1 MSTDQH
7 EPLLKPQSRR
17 ASVKEEVESGI
28 KALKTMNNL
37 CCAHENSRLYCAFCG
52 VLFALVLGGVVFSL
66 LEKTQDLTRL
76 NQIATDKALIMKE
89 LKGDEK
95 LYNFIANHSN
105 AFKYVSGVPAQ
116 THWDIDDGMFFS
128 LMIITTL
135 GIAQEF
141 PKTVG
146 GHIFCALYALCC
158 IPLMGLFLM
167 LLGRRIVSLISYC
180 LQCCSTCHSD
190 TNDRLIQE
198 TFDSFDLDKNGTL
211 DMFEFR
217 NALKEMGVDNMDDDK
232 VFHRIIVATDVDG
245 DGHIDID
252 EFKLAV
258 KMLDADLTGP
268 STKAFRLRIVFVLA
282 FTWLAF
288 GTAIFSVLERW
299 RLDES
304 FYFSVT
310 VLTAIGTGDY
320 VPHTKTG
327 YMLFAI
333 FVLMGL
339 GVFSTILTIIATHYR
354 AMESSIFDG
363 QLAKR
368 ERLVLEKKKQLGNTD
383 GASNNNWV

>member
-7 EPLLKPQSRR
+7 EPLLKLQSRR

-217 NALKEMGVDNMDDDK
+217 NALKEMDVDNMDDDK

>member
-7 EPLLKPQSRR
+7 EPLLKPQSTR

-28 KALKTMNNL
+28 KALKTMNKL

-288 GTAIFSVLERW
+288 GTVIFSVLERW